1 MKFPSKD
8 QVDKIKENFPV
19 GTVIKLISM
28 DDPYAPIP
36 SGTVGEVTKVDD
48 VGTLHMKW
56 SNGSTLGIV
65 PDEDDFQVLSRPQE
79 ENEMTMK
86 GTI

>member
-1 MKFPSKD
+1 MKFPSKQ

-19 GTVIKLISM
+19 GTVIKLILM
-28 DDPYAPIP
+28 DDPYSPIP
-36 SGTVGEVTKVDD
+36 SGTVGEVTKIDD

-56 SNGSTLGIV
+56 TNGSTLGIV

>member
-1 MKFPSKD
+1 MKFPSKQ

-28 DDPYAPIP
+28 DDPYSQIP